1 MTITRHKRTTHIEND
16 TVMDDSDRSAMQ
28 LGYAVIKYYPQLID
42 VLNGC
47 INKSK
52 EECKKVMHKKTVI
65 FDVDGVLFEYDEWH
79 GLEHYG
85 KPIQENIDIC
95 NAFHQSDE
103 YDVCIW
109 TTRTNPYVQ
118 GYPQEQL
125 IKALEDVLTQTGVKY
140 HKILREPKPLFD
152 VMIDDRSYNPDN
164 ENRRNIIR
172 EVTTVYFDKYQKLLL
187 LKS

>member
-1 MTITRHKRTTHIEND
+1 
-16 TVMDDSDRSAMQ
+16 
-28 LGYAVIKYYPQLID
+28 
-42 VLNGC
+42 
-47 INKSK
+47 
-52 EECKKVMHKKTVI
+52 MHKKTVI

-103 YDVCIW
+103 YEVCIW

-125 IKALEDVLTQTGVKY
+125 IKALEDVLTQAGVKY
-140 HKILREPKPLFD
+140 HKILREPKPLFAF
-152 VMIDDRSYNPDN
+152 MIDDRTYNIDYDKAGSIHRDIIN
-164 ENRRNIIR
+164 IVWSTYERIFVNDSRIRNPR
-172 EVTTVYFDKYQKLLL
+172 LP
-187 LKS
+187 

>member
-1 MTITRHKRTTHIEND
+1 
-16 TVMDDSDRSAMQ
+16 
-28 LGYAVIKYYPQLID
+28 
-42 VLNGC
+42 
-47 INKSK
+47 
-52 EECKKVMHKKTVI
+52 MHKKTVI

-103 YDVCIW
+103 YEVCIW

-125 IKALEDVLTQTGVKY
+125 IKALEDVLTQAGVKY
-140 HKILREPKPLFD
+140 HKILREPKPLFEF
-152 VMIDDRSYNPDN
+152 MIDDRTLNLDHGRASDIAKILQRIFWKAYHLVLIIYDGRIRNP
-164 ENRRNIIR
+164 R
-172 EVTTVYFDKYQKLLL
+172 LP
-187 LKS
+187 